1 MKILVAGIGNI
12 FMGDDAF
19 GCEVA
24 RKLAA
29 RTLPGDVTLVDY
41 GIRGL
46 DLMYALL
53 DNPDLTIFIDAT
65 RQGHAPG
72 TLYTIEPELNQ
83 AELNQT
89 GNFQTMDAHT
99 MDPVRVLH
107 AARAMGA
114 NLGRILLVGCEPADL
129 GGEQGR
135 MGLTPPVAA
144 AIDEAVVMV
153 EDLIHKELQKNEEI
167 LA

>member
-1 MKILVAGIGNI
+1 LKILVAGIGNI

-24 RKLAA
+24 RKLAE
-29 RTLPGDVTLVDY
+29 RILPDDVKLVDY

-65 RQGHAPG
+65 RQGYAPG
-72 TLYTIEPELNQ
+72 TLSTIEPELNA

-89 GNFQTMDAHT
+89 GTFQTIDAHT
-99 MDPVRVLH
+99 MDPVRVLQ

-114 NLGRILLVGCEPADL
+114 HIGRILLVGCEPADL

-144 AIDEAVVMV
+144 ALDEAVSMI
-153 EDLIHKELQKNEEI
+153 ENLIHTERQTIQEI